1 MYVLRQC
8 YNNEKTYNPANIS
21 TANISMAVFISGKF
35 WSFECNISSFCVS
48 HHCYFHCVLRYPP
61 SQKIFWYFISI
72 LIVELLIYS
81 KKCLLIYQNKN
92 YSSICKSIITSSIGF
107 NLVLTNL
114 DARLKQRCINVLLT
128 LSNVVWTLCNVSTV
142 FQRRALTLHDC
153 CECWKSDIGFCFI
166 CFIVLIHNVET
177 MLIRR
182 CNFGLDISLFNI
194 YIYIYIYIIY
204 IHIYIYYTY
213 TIYYIYISY
222 ILYIYIYIYQIGQ

>member
-1 MYVLRQC
+1 MY
-8 YNNEKTYNPANIS
+8 YDI
-21 TANISMAVFISGKF
+21 
-35 WSFECNISSFCVS
+35 
-48 HHCYFHCVLRYPP
+48 HH

-107 NLVLTNL
+107 NLALTNL
-114 DARLKQRCINVLLT
+114 DARLKHCCINVLLT
-128 LSNVVWTLCNVSTV
+128 LSNVVWTLCNVSTL

-194 YIYIYIYIIY
+194 YLSIYLSIYLYIHIYIYIYTTHILYTIYTYPIYYIYIYIYIKFDSRIFIY
-204 IHIYIYYTY
+204 DYIF
-213 TIYYIYISY
+213 I
-222 ILYIYIYIYQIGQ
+222 Q

>member
-1 MYVLRQC
+1 M
-8 YNNEKTYNPANIS
+8 
-21 TANISMAVFISGKF
+21 
-35 WSFECNISSFCVS
+35 
-48 HHCYFHCVLRYPP
+48 
-61 SQKIFWYFISI
+61 
-72 LIVELLIYS
+72 IYS

-107 NLVLTNL
+107 NLALTNL

-128 LSNVVWTLCNVSTV
+128 LPNVVWTLCNVSTL
-142 FQRRALTLHDC
+142 FQRCALTLHDR
-153 CECWKSDIGFCFI
+153 CECWKSDVGFYFI

-194 YIYIYIYIIY
+194 YIYIYI
-204 IHIYIYYTY
+204 HIYYTY

-222 ILYIYIYIYQIGQ
+222 ILYIYIYISNWTVGYSYTIIYSYSKFCIQLSEIWSFIVNIP